1 MFGCDRATGCDEKA
15 TGLIVLVGVAVQELI
30 QLLRR
35 HLLYAFFKFPV
46 VAAVIRVVPSVGPT
60 AVLIEETT
68 EFPADP
74 VLALRHIS
82 IVPFWLAFRA
92 PCPSTPY
99 MKERGRSRDGLVLPT
114 W

>member
-1 MFGCDRATGCDEKA
+1 M
-15 TGLIVLVGVAVQELI
+15 
-30 QLLRR
+30 
-35 HLLYAFFKFPV
+35 FFKCPV

-60 AVLIEETT
+60 AVLIEETI
-68 EFPADP
+68 EFPCGSGSCSMP
-74 VLALRHIS
+74 IFPLL
-82 IVPFWLAFRA
+82 PFWLAFRA